1 MIAGVDKKAGAL
13 FSGLQ
18 SAFLPGAFQG
28 SDYRGSHGRYP
39 PAFLFGQV
47 DGLCGFRAD
56 EKDSSSIRW
65 SVIFSVLT
73 G

>member
-56 EKDSSSIRW
+56 EKRFFQHPVVGDFSSHR
-65 SVIFSVLT
+65 
-73 G
+73 